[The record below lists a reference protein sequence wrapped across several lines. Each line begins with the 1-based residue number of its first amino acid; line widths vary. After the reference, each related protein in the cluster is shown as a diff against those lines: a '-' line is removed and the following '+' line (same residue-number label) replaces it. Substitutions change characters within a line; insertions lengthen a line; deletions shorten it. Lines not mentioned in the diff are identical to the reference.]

1 MTVFISYARADQA
14 AAEQL
19 RADVERCHRDAWVDQ
34 ELTGGQSWWRAI
46 LDHIRRCDV
55 FVVVLSPQWIRSKA
69 CDLELRYAVELG
81 RPVLP
86 VMVEKIDP
94 RLAPPAVADAQ
105 IVSFLQRSP
114 EATFALRD
122 ALDTLPAAPPLPSPL
137 PREPAAPISY
147 LHNVILMLN
156 APTLEPRDQ
165 HTLWQQLR
173 AVLDETQGDDRPEL
187 LDLAHRFRRRP
198 DLVPQ
203 LGSEIDDLLGP
214 ATSPGPRTLPSAD
227 SSGSTAPARERSR
240 RGLLWAAATAAA
252 IVVASSVWIAVAGGQ
267 DPTGPA
273 TTPSDGSR
281 PSGAGTATPREATFT
296 MPSLVYSRGDDAE
309 LALRSVG
316 WVGRLSRSDISVTD
330 QRLDGTIVTQDPH
343 AGTEAPTDA
352 SVTVTIGVFDP
363 DPTNPSAPG

>member
-55 FVVVLSPQWIRSKA
+55 FVVVLSPQWVRSKA

-86 VMVEKIDP
+86 VMVAKIDP

-105 IVSFLQRSP
+105 IVNFLQRSP

-147 LHNVILMLN
+147 LHNVLLMLN
-156 APTLEPRDQ
+156 APALEPADQ
-165 HTLWQQLR
+165 RTLWQQLR
-173 AVLDETQGDDRPEL
+173 AVLEETQADDRPEL
-187 LDLAHRFRRRP
+187 LDLARRFRRRP
-198 DLVPQ
+198 DLLPQ
-203 LGSEIDDLLGP
+203 LGSEIDELLGSP
-214 ATSPGPRTLPSAD
+214 AGPPAGP
-227 SSGSTAPARERSR
+227 SGSNAPARARSR
-240 RGLLWAAATAAA
+240 RGLLWVAAGAAAA
-252 IVVASSVWIAVAGGQ
+252 IVVAASVWIAVAGQ
-267 DPTGPA
+267 DPAGP

-281 PSGAGTATPREATFT
+281 SETPRKVTFT

-316 WVGRLSRSDISVTD
+316 WVGRLSRGDISVTD

-343 AGTEAPTDA
+343 AGTEVPTDV
-352 SVTVTIGVFDP
+352 SVTVTIGVF
-363 DPTNPSAPG
+363 GRG